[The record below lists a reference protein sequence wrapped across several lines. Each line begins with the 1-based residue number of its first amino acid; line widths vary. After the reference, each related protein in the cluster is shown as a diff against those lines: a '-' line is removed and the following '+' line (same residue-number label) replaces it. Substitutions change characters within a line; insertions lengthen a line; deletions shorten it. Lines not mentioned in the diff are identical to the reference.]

1 MMMPTGLTQAAVHK
15 VGSSAL
21 LPKSMFDTST
31 TCRPGTHAFTIVSRI
46 IRDRTFN
53 NFVGSFDDVQS
64 KYGDVIQRYAA
75 EWTVDGT
82 NPKEVAKKVREL
94 SFLNVM
100 IYAVGGWRDG
110 EGFHNAEFTL

>member
-1 MMMPTGLTQAAVHK
+1 M
-15 VGSSAL
+15 SS
-21 LPKSMFDTST
+21 
-31 TCRPGTHAFTIVSRI
+31 TCQPGTHAFSIVSRI
-46 IRDRTFN
+46 IRDGTFN